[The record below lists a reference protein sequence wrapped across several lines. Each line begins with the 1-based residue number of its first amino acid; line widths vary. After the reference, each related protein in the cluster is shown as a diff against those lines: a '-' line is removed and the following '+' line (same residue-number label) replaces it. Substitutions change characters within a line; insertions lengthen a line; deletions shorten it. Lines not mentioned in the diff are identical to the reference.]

1 VRSSD
6 SDTAPKRAKGAGR
19 KGVYDTL
26 RTEILSL
33 ALPPGQLMDETT
45 LAQRFAMSRS
55 PIREALIRLSGEELV
70 ITLPNRS
77 TIVAPLEIATFPKYV
92 EALDIAQRINTR
104 LAAELR
110 TDRDLQT
117 IARRQLEFRL
127 AVKTKDYLA
136 MSGTNKDFHM
146 AIAYAGRNPHL
157 AAFYE
162 RLLDQGRRMLHMHFE
177 FLERTKDGCLLTDE
191 HDEML
196 AAIRAKDVERADE
209 LAHAHTRQFQD
220 NFIEFL
226 KENYTT
232 QIELDPP
239 RISQRH
245 HCARPAKM
253 HATTCH
259 QWRKSCRK
267 ASASRRC
274 KAW

>member
-1 VRSSD
+1 VRSSKIE
-6 SDTAPKRAKGAGR
+6 PKRAKGAGWKR
-19 KGVYDTL
+19 VYDTL

-33 ALPPGQLMDETT
+33 ALPPGQLLDETT
-45 LAQRFAMSRS
+45 LAQRFEMSRS

-77 TIVAPLEIATFPKYV
+77 TIVAPMEIATFPKYV

-110 TDRDLQT
+110 TDSDLQT
-117 IARRQLEFRL
+117 IARRQLEFRS
-127 AVKTKDYLA
+127 AIKANDYLA

-146 AIAYAGRNPHL
+146 AIAHAGRNPHL

-162 RLLDQGRRMLHMHFE
+162 RLLDQGRRMMHMHFA
-177 FLERTKDGCLLTDE
+177 FLERTQNGYYLLTDE

-220 NFIEFL
+220 NFIGFM
-226 KENYTT
+226 KENYAT
-232 QIELDPP
+232 QIELGPP
-239 RISQRH
+239 RVSQPRH
-245 HCARPAKM
+245 YARPAK
-253 HATTCH
+253 
-259 QWRKSCRK
+259 
-267 ASASRRC
+267 SAR
-274 KAW
+274 A